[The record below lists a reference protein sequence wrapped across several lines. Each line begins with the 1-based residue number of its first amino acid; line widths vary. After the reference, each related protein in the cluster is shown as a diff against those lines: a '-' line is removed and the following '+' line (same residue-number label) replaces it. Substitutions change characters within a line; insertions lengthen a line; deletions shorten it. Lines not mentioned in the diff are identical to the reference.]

1 MRKISLMWKV
11 IITIMIV
18 VVLTTGLMAV
28 LIRLNSQESL
38 SRLIID
44 QQRSNLSESLVEYYS
59 LNGSWEDVTGAWD
72 QLQMRRKSPPPLPDE
87 NHRKSLFGLAD
98 ENGMVIVSNN
108 SAYPVGS
115 SLPPE
120 ILANGEPVTLSDKTV
135 GTILT
140 ADLPP
145 GFNPEEYLFLD
156 RTNRALFAAL
166 GGALLVALVLGIL
179 LARTLIHPLKALTEA
194 ANKIAEGNL
203 EQQVQVHSKDEIG
216 QPGSAFNLM
225 SSEVAR
231 ANGLR
236 RQMTADIAHDLRT
249 PLTTIAGYIESMQEG
264 VLKPTPERLALIYSE
279 IEVLQNLVGDLRM
292 LSRVDAGD
300 LTFNCQNIAPGYLLD
315 RAAAS
320 FQQKAE
326 KQNITIQ
333 AESESGLPHIFVDED
348 RMMRVLGNLMSNAL
362 HFTHSGGMIQMRAK
376 AVEDGVEIEVEDNGS
391 GISPEEL
398 PYVFDRLHRVDK
410 ARSDVSGET
419 GLGLAIVKALVSA
432 QDGTVEVSSE
442 IGKGTIFTLTF
453 PVGKMD

>member
-1 MRKISLMWKV
+1 MKKISLMWKL

-44 QQRSNLSESLVEYYS
+44 QQRGNLSESLVEYYS
-59 LNGSWEDVTGAWD
+59 LKGSWEDVTTAWD
-72 QLQMRRKSPPPLPDE
+72 QLQMRRNSPPPPQE

-98 ENGMVIVSNN
+98 EKGIVVISNN

-115 SLPPE
+115 TLPPE
-120 ILANGEPVTLSDKTV
+120 VLAKGEPVTLSDKTV

-145 GFNPEEYLFLD
+145 GFNPEEYLFLE
-156 RTNRALFAAL
+156 RTNQALFVAL

-203 EQQVQVHSKDEIG
+203 EQQVQVHSMDEIG
-216 QPGSAFNLM
+216 QLASAFNLM
-225 SSEVAR
+225 SKEVAR
-231 ANGLR
+231 VNGLR

-300 LTFNCQNIAPGYLLD
+300 LTFNRQTIAPGYLLD

-320 FQQKAE
+320 FQQQAE
-326 KQNITIQ
+326 KQQIAIN
-333 AESESGLPHIFVDED
+333 AVCESDLPDIFVDED
-348 RMMRVLGNLMSNAL
+348 RMMRVLGNLLSNAL
-362 HFTHSGGMIQMRAK
+362 RFTPPGGTIQLRAK
-376 AVEDGVEIEVEDNGS
+376 AVEDGVQIDVEDNGS
-391 GISPEEL
+391 GISLEEL
-398 PYVFDRLHRVDK
+398 PFLFDRLHRIDK

-419 GLGLAIVKALVSA
+419 GLGLAIVKALVTA
-432 QDGTVEVSSE
+432 QNGTVAVSSE
-442 IGKGTIFTLTF
+442 IGKGTTFTLTF
-453 PVGKMD
+453 PAGKVN

>member
-1 MRKISLMWKV
+1 MKKISLMWKL

-59 LNGSWEDVTGAWD
+59 LNGSWEDVTAAWD
-72 QLQMRRKSPPPLPDE
+72 QLQMRRNSPPPPPAE
-87 NHRKSLFGLAD
+87 NRRKSLFGLAD
-98 ENGMVIVSNN
+98 ENGMVTVSSNA
-108 SAYPVGS
+108 AYPVGS
-115 SLPPE
+115 TLPPE
-120 ILANGEPVTLSDKTV
+120 ILSNGEPLILSDKRV

-145 GFNPEEYLFLD
+145 GFNPEEYLFLE
-156 RTNRALFAAL
+156 RTNRALFASL

-179 LARTLIHPLKALTEA
+179 LARTLIYPLKALTEA
-194 ANKIAEGNL
+194 ANLIAEGNL
-203 EQQVQVHSKDEIG
+203 EQQVQVNSKDEIG
-216 QPGSAFNLM
+216 QLASAFNLM
-225 SSEVAR
+225 SKEVSR
-231 ANGLR
+231 VNGLR

-300 LTFNCQNIAPGYLLD
+300 LTFNCQNIAPGYLLE
-315 RAAAS
+315 RASAS
-320 FQQKAE
+320 FQQQAE
-326 KQNITIQ
+326 KQQITIK
-333 AESESGLPHIFVDED
+333 AESESGLPDIFIDED
-348 RMMRVLGNLMSNAL
+348 RMMRVLGNLISNAL
-362 HFTHSGGMIQMRAK
+362 RFTPSGGLIQMRAK
-376 AVEDGVEIEVEDNGS
+376 AVENGVEIEMKDNGS

-398 PYVFDRLHRVDK
+398 PFLFDRMHRIDK

-419 GLGLAIVKALVSA
+419 GLGLAIVKALVIA
-432 QDGTVEVSSE
+432 QGGSVQVSSKLGE
-442 IGKGTIFTLTF
+442 GTTFTLEF
-453 PVGKMD
+453 PAAGS